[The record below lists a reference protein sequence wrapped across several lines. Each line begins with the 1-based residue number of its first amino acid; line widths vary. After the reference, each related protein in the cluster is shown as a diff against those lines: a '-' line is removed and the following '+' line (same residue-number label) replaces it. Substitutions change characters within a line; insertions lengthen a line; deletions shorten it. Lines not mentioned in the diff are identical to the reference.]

1 MVLLNSK
8 TIHETRK
15 EMPEKKLWRAVLNQ
29 ALEDGFGLYN
39 TYMCDYEKKD
49 AELFFRVR
57 THRFDE
63 ICEMADIDSD
73 SAWKKI
79 QKIKLI
85 QKGIV
90 RADKEREIFVVQLL
104 NEIKQQ
110 RYYRGA
116 IRKKTNCLES
126 NSIVR

>member
-1 MVLLNSK
+1 MK
-8 TIHETRK
+8 
-15 EMPEKKLWRAVLNQ
+15 
-29 ALEDGFGLYN
+29 
-39 TYMCDYEKKD
+39 KKD
-49 AELFFRVR
+49 AELFFKVR

-110 RYYRGA
+110 RYYRGT
-116 IRKKTNCLES
+116 IRKKQIAWKAIQLLDKVIHDGEPKICLLVEIKE
-126 NSIVR
+126 NTIWQNQQ